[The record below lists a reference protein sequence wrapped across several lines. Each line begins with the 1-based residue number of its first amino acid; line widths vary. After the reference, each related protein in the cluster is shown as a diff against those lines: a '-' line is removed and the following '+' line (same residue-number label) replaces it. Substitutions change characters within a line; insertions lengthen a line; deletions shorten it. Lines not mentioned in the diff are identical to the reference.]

1 MGKNF
6 LQKHSKISSEN
17 KGHAGCAWS
26 MFHIMKYNQWR
37 HVMKRLTYKKTGG
50 DNRHLEVVGNPGNDT
65 ITNASSANKLDEQV
79 DAKMDNSIADQ
90 EKKEESSQTN
100 DSSMDA
106 RIAALVAEE
115 VSKIMKGQQNHRTSS
130 AYPVRSLKR
139 SFSIHH
145 RLEPKVLEPLDKII
159 NDSSPKII
167 HQDPFSNLDSPPKN
181 SSEEPV
187 KDISSYGDESG
198 NIVAS
203 DQVDKHEKKSL
214 ENQAVL
220 EENLDHTIQDVLKQ
234 PNLDPSLFKSKEL
247 LDALDMISANKELLL
262 KILHEPDSPLAQYFH
277 KQHALNT
284 KLGLTKS
291 DSFPLNGTLGRKGLE
306 PNKLEPN
313 HEGSG
318 SENHS
323 QEQNFANSSSPIH
336 PQLLKGEN
344 PAAIKRF
351 KDLKQKI
358 KHVIEDSKKE
368 RRRISMDAILHKV
381 PHGQKLSDQELEEI
395 DNQLEDTVNNRG
407 DKSNARSGYERA
419 CSAPSFKH
427 KQARHMRRTS
437 SLNESMDRYC
447 QLYENS
453 FNQEAKQQSSQSSD
467 NLKVRTIEAG
477 SPVNTVPKNLGRILS
492 MPDLKAYICYSQES
506 SCAFSSATPSRSDFD
521 PNVSAR
527 TSFNERSSLD
537 DLYSLIRENSEEV
550 DEISSIASELANF
563 LDRQDNL
570 SKQGQ
575 EPTSMVNNPQAF
587 ESEHGIENEEPP
599 KSDLIYDMTDLK
611 LDENNKVEF
620 SYVRDVLELSGFSGS
635 GFLGSWHSEDQP
647 VDPLVYEAV
656 EGCLFLDP
664 DCSGNEGG
672 KCDHLLMF
680 DLINEVLMEIYGRSY
695 SYYPMPLTS
704 LSHIRPMPVG
714 HHVLEQ
720 VWGLISFYLRLRP
733 ELDQSLDY
741 VVNVDL
747 AKDDGWMNLQFDTEC
762 VALEVEDMVFDDL
775 LDELV
780 YEDLLEEEM

>member
-1 MGKNF
+1 MATKIDNF
-6 LQKHSKISSEN
+6 FKFVSIKKI
-17 KGHAGCAWS
+17 
-26 MFHIMKYNQWR
+26 
-37 HVMKRLTYKKTGG
+37 KT
-50 DNRHLEVVGNPGNDT
+50 
-65 ITNASSANKLDEQV
+65 
-79 DAKMDNSIADQ
+79 

-100 DSSMDA
+100 DSSMDV

-115 VSKIMKGQQNHRTSS
+115 VSKIMKGQQNHRTS
-130 AYPVRSLKR
+130 ANPVRSLKR

-145 RLEPKVLEPLDKII
+145 RLEPQLLDPLDKIL

-167 HQDPFSNLDSPPKN
+167 HQNPVNNLDSLPKN
-181 SSEEPV
+181 SSEEPI
-187 KDISSYGDESG
+187 KDINSYEDESG
-198 NIVAS
+198 TIVVAS
-203 DQVDKHEKKSL
+203 DQVDKHQKKPL
-214 ENQAVL
+214 ENYQAVV
-220 EENLDHTIQDVLKQ
+220 EENNLDHTIQDMLKQ
-234 PNLDPSLFKSKEL
+234 PNLDPSLFKTKEL

-262 KILHEPDSPLAQYFH
+262 KILHDPNSPLAEYF
-277 KQHALNT
+277 QQQQALNT

-291 DSFPLNGTLGRKGLE
+291 DSFPLNETWGRKCLE
-306 PNKLEPN
+306 PHKLERN

-318 SENHS
+318 SCAKE
-323 QEQNFANSSSPIH
+323 EGKIANSSSSPI
-336 PQLLKGEN
+336 PAQLLKCEN

-351 KDLKQKI
+351 TDLKQKI

-381 PHGQKLSDQELEEI
+381 PHGQTLSDQELEEI
-395 DNQLEDTVNNRG
+395 DSQLEDTVNSIG
-407 DKSNARSGYERA
+407 TKSDARSGFETASYLT
-419 CSAPSFKH
+419 PSI
-427 KQARHMRRTS
+427 KQKQGRHMRRTS

-453 FNQEAKQQSSQSSD
+453 FNQEAKQQSSDS
-467 NLKVRTIEAG
+467 LKVRTTEAG
-477 SPVNTVPKNLGRILS
+477 SPINTVPKNLGRILS
-492 MPDLKAYICYSQES
+492 MPDLKSYICHSQES

-521 PNVSAR
+521 PNVSTR
-527 TSFNERSSLD
+527 TSFNERSSLE
-537 DLYSLIRENSEEV
+537 DLESLIRENSEEV
-550 DEISSIASELANF
+550 DEISSVASELANF
-563 LDRQDNL
+563 LDGQDNL

-575 EPTSMVNNPQAF
+575 EPSMVIN
-587 ESEHGIENEEPP
+587 GIENKEPP
-599 KSDLIYDMTDLK
+599 ERDLIYDMADLK
-611 LDENNKVEF
+611 VDANDRVEF

-635 GFLGSWHSEDQP
+635 GFLGSWHSEDKP

-680 DLINEVLMEIYGRSY
+680 DLINEVLVEIYGRSY
-695 SYYPMPLTS
+695 GYYPIPLTS

-733 ELDQSLDY
+733 EPDQSLVY

-747 AKDDGWMNLQFDTEC
+747 AKNDGWMNLHFDTEC

-780 YEDLLEEEM
+780 FEDLLEEEMWST